1 MGFARSACDEE
12 KSRARKMT
20 ILGQNWRYYYGR
32 TCRPATFTILN
43 SQCSIWESSQW
54 KYNQQLRT
62 FSITITQQ
70 IENCVNALRQCS
82 YSWFFFTKILN
93 SKFSMQVCRA
103 LNHVKKWLEY
113 AQKWLTYKCNQ
124 LFPCCFHRPSSNR
137 GWGNSSVSSS
147 PPLLARP
154 NKHWIKWTFAEKM
167 LTFNYLRFCS
177 KISAREGVL

>member
-12 KSRARKMT
+12 KLRARKMT

-54 KYNQQLRT
+54 KYNQQLRI

-93 SKFSMQVCRA
+93 SKSSMQLCRA
-103 LNHVKKWLEY
+103 LY
-113 AQKWLTYKCNQ
+113 
-124 LFPCCFHRPSSNR
+124 SNFATR
-137 GWGNSSVSSS
+137 FVISIKNWVS
-147 PPLLARP
+147 
-154 NKHWIKWTFAEKM
+154 N
-167 LTFNYLRFCS
+167 
-177 KISAREGVL
+177 ISTLHILVVFMDL